1 MLHGTGRRP
10 GQGVR
15 LAPGEDHGHG
25 DDHGGRAIN
34 AEEGRAPSH
43 PEGDRR
49 ARQACVR
56 YARQV
61 RQRPGRGAVCGQ
73 GPDLWHSGR
82 SVDATRVRGW
92 VRR

>member
-1 MLHGTGRRP
+1 MA
-10 GQGVR
+10 QV
-15 LAPGEDHGHG
+15 
-25 DDHGGRAIN
+25 DDQAKENDLLLEKIKAMATTAAAEPSCIN

-49 ARQACVR
+49 ARQARVR

-92 VRR
+92 VRG

>member
-1 MLHGTGRRP
+1 MIIFRRHSSLLLLD
-10 GQGVR
+10 R
-15 LAPGEDHGHG
+15 G
-25 DDHGGRAIN
+25 DRGGRPIN
-34 AEEGRAPSH
+34 AKEGRAPSH

-49 ARQACVR
+49 ARQARVR